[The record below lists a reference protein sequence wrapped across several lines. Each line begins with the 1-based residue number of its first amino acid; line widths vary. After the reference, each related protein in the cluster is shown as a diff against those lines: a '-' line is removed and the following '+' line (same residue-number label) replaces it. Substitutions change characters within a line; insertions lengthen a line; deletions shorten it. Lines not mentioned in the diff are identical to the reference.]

1 MEPVREMKPVRCAVV
16 GLGMIGQEHAAVL
29 AGSPLADLAACC
41 DVDPGAAARVPGG
54 AKFTSDLGELLDLPG
69 LEAVF
74 VCTPQETHR
83 EVATRALGRGL
94 FVFCEKPVAHTLEDA
109 DALISMPEAQ
119 DGHLVI
125 GHTLRFSPDYVAIHQ
140 AVASGATGRIV
151 SMSARRCV
159 PDFEGRMIA
168 GRTNLAVE
176 VGIHDIDVMRW
187 LAGDIETVYAE
198 ATGMGV
204 TGPGLTDAMVGTF
217 RFASGAVAT
226 IEINW
231 IMSSSS
237 ALKTDYRLAVFGT
250 AGSAFAEFNS
260 PVVRVFG
267 GEAPATGWRDDIYG
281 SQSGTL
287 VTEDEHFLAVVRGVR
302 TWPIT
307 LQDARAALGVA
318 IALDESASAGRPV
331 RLAAGQACEA

>member
-1 MEPVREMKPVRCAVV
+1 MRVIKPVRCAVV

-54 AKFTSDLGELLDLPG
+54 AKFTSNLGELLDLPG

-74 VCTPQETHR
+74 VCTQQETHR
-83 EVATRALGRGL
+83 EIAMRALGRGL

-125 GHTLRFSPDYVAIHQ
+125 GHTLRFSPDYIAIHQ
-140 AVASGATGRIV
+140 AVASGAVGRIV
-151 SMSARRCV
+151 SMAARRCV
-159 PDFEGRMIA
+159 PDFEGRLIA
-168 GRTNLAVE
+168 GRTNLPVE
-176 VGIHDIDVMRW
+176 VGIHDIDLMRW

-198 ATGMGV
+198 AARMGLS
-204 TGPGLTDAMVGTF
+204 GPELTDAMVGTL

-267 GEAPATGWRDDIYG
+267 GDAAATGWRDDIYG

-287 VTEDEHFLAVVRGVR
+287 VTEDEHFLATVRGIR
-302 TWPIT
+302 SWPIT
-307 LQDARAALGVA
+307 LQDARAALAAA
-318 IALDESASAGRPV
+318 IALNESASAVRPIRVTAGRA
-331 RLAAGQACEA
+331 RGA